1 MQTSTP
7 SPATPYVLA
16 CHAGQAAR
24 ADYAAH
30 LARLDELER
39 HGRDVLRHFSPAT
52 LAKALEAAVYV
63 EQLDGRLAALD
74 LDKIEDLAA
83 LIQRVEHDDE
93 QERLA

>member
-16 CHAGQAAR
+16 ELDDYR
-24 ADYAAH
+24 AQ
-30 LARLDELER
+30 LAELER
-39 HGRDVLRHFSPAT
+39 HGRRVLLRFTPAQ
-52 LAKALEAAVYV
+52 LATALYAAVYV
-63 EQLDGRLAALD
+63 SQLERRLADID

-93 QERLA
+93 RERMA

>member
-24 ADYAAH
+24 ADYRAPRR
-30 LARLDELER
+30 LAELER
-39 HGRDVLRHFSPAT
+39 HGRACCWRFSPSQLAT
-52 LAKALEAAVYV
+52 ALYAAVYV
-63 EQLDGRLAALD
+63 EQLEGRLADID

-93 QERLA
+93 RERMA